1 MPSETVENY
10 LKAILLLDMKSARD
24 SVSTGEIAAALS
36 VSPGTVTSMLKTLSD
51 ANLVNYKSYEGVQLS
66 PSGRKAATHVV
77 RRHRLI
83 ELFLVRALELNWD
96 EVHREAEV
104 MEHSVSDHLID
115 RIDEVLGHPK
125 FDPHGDPIP
134 GADGTFATR
143 QEGALVDCKPGT
155 CFRVVRV
162 TNQDAAFLRY
172 ISETGLQLDV
182 KGTVVEN
189 RPEAGIMGLSLAEQR
204 ITIAR
209 ESADDILVAVDHRPT
224 G

>member
-1 MPSETVENY
+1 MLSETVENY
-10 LKAILLLDMKSARD
+10 LKAILLLDMKSARH

-51 ANLVNYKSYEGVQLS
+51 ANFVNYETYKGVQLS
-66 PSGRKAATHVV
+66 PSGRTVATNVV
-77 RRHRLI
+77 RRHRLM
-83 ELFLVRALELNWD
+83 ELFLVRTLELNWD

-115 RIDEVLGHPK
+115 RIDEFLGHPK

-155 CFRVVRV
+155 CFRVLRV
-162 TNQDAAFLRY
+162 ANQDAAFLRY
-172 ISETGLQLDV
+172 ISEAGLQLDA

-209 ESADDILVAVDHRPT
+209 ESADDILVAVDHPPT

>member
-10 LKAILLLDMKSARD
+10 LKAILLLDRKSARR
-24 SVSTGEIAAALS
+24 SVSTGELASFLS

-66 PSGRKAATHVV
+66 PSGRTVAARVV

-83 ELFLVRALELNWD
+83 ELFLVRTLELNWD
-96 EVHREAEV
+96 KVHEEAEL
-104 MEHSVSDHLID
+104 MEHAVSDHLID
-115 RIDEVLGHPK
+115 RIDEFLGHPK

-134 GADGTFATR
+134 GDDGTFATR
-143 QEGALVDCKPGT
+143 QEQTLAHCKPGT

-172 ISETGLQLDV
+172 ISETGLPLDA

-189 RPEAGIMGLSLAEQR
+189 RPEAGIMGLSLAEEN

-209 ESADDILVAVDHRPT
+209 ESADDILVAVDHPPT